1 MNMAAKH
8 CMRKGR
14 TKGLLGHTRPGM
26 THRSDRDKDR
36 LRPRCKWP
44 LLGRAETIRG
54 QIRRKRPFTLKK
66 GLRLF
71 EAVQKDGLNVE

>member
-14 TKGLLGHTRPGM
+14 IKGLLGRTRPGM
-26 THRSDRDKDR
+26 MHGSDRDKDH
-36 LRPRCKWP
+36 LRPRYKWP

-54 QIRRKRPFTLKK
+54 QIRCKLQFTLEK
-66 GLRLF
+66 GLRLY
-71 EAVQKDGLNVE
+71 EAVQKDGLNVK